1 MNPFNGIESRSSRS
15 ILNDVTLSFANPFNG
30 IESVPPL
37 TPLDGSQ
44 ESSNPFNGI
53 EREVDPCT
61 ERGNPLRNPFN
72 GIERKAKNIQGKQN
86 EDIESIQW
94 N

>member
-1 MNPFNGIESRSSRS
+1 M
-15 ILNDVTLSFANPFNG
+15 NDVTLSFANPFNG
-30 IESVPPL
+30 IESIPPL

-72 GIERKAKNIQGKQN
+72 GIESLSAYAAAISSTSTKNPFNG
-86 EDIESIQW
+86 IEERQKTYRANKMKI
-94 N
+94 